1 VSALGIHLTV
11 VLARALKRRKGARDL
26 IANSINFS
34 QANQTDGR
42 TKILAAANNFLNNY
56 LDVVNEERIRL
67 CIQHLRES
75 NRLAERQI
83 SVHQQNYD
91 STTTLDY
98 VLKIEKIGGRSEIY
112 LAHSVEQICGQVFR
126 YVVASGLPSAMLL
139 ST

>member
-98 VLKIEKIGGRSEIY
+98 VL
-112 LAHSVEQICGQVFR
+112 
-126 YVVASGLPSAMLL
+126 
-139 ST
+139 